1 MECLHGVYEMFP
13 GMSPR
18 ELRRALKR
26 LGIQVNELE
35 DVREVHIVL
44 SDKKIVIEKPQVLEM
59 KSGGQS
65 IFQIIGTPRV
75 EEIEE
80 SIEISEED
88 IEFVM
93 SQTGASKEEAR
104 EALIKAKGDLAE
116 AILYLKEKSGR

>member
-1 MECLHGVYEMFP
+1 MFP